1 VTTKEG
7 PETGLMLPKDETFHN
22 PPMKEL
28 SAKRSQMGRFG
39 GILRRKFPQDSDSSN
54 ARTARFPKVLTA
66 AGLLRWGL
74 RVVLLVGMLV
84 LIDIYAPRFFR
95 YQNVINILLQASLLG
110 LMTIGMTVVMI
121 AGGIDLSLPANMAI
135 GAVLGAMYMRSGG
148 SWIVSCCIMVAV
160 GLVVGLV
167 NGIAVSRLKMI
178 PFVVTLAMMTIL
190 SGSAVWLTNS
200 LSISQ
205 IADSF
210 LALFDAAP
218 IFGIPVTIWLA
229 AAVTVIGTVVMRSTM
244 FGRWVYA
251 VGLNARAAR
260 VAGVPVERVILV
272 GYVISGLMAGL
283 TSILLTARL
292 GSASANMGNDGVV
305 LDIVSACVV
314 GGVSIYGGAGRV
326 PGAVF
331 GAVLITV
338 LSNAMNLVGVS
349 YYLSLIIKGAVIIA
363 FVAIEG
369 RKGSGNE

>member
-1 VTTKEG
+1 MTTKEG

-95 YQNVINILLQASLLG
+95 YQNLVNILLQASLLG

-229 AAVTVIGTVVMRSTM
+229 AAVTVVGTVVMRSTM

>member
-1 VTTKEG
+1 
-7 PETGLMLPKDETFHN
+7 M
-22 PPMKEL
+22 
-28 SAKRSQMGRFG
+28 
-39 GILRRKFPQDSDSSN
+39 LRRKIARSSDSSSS
-54 ARTARFPKVLTA
+54 TTGHLPKVLTA
-66 AGLLRWGL
+66 SRLVQQGL

-84 LIDIYAPRFFR
+84 LIDVYAPRFFR
-95 YQNVINILLQASLLG
+95 YQNIVNILLQVSLLG

-135 GAVLGAMYMRSGG
+135 GAVLGAVYMKSGG
-148 SWIVSCCIMVAV
+148 NWIVSCFIMIAV
-160 GLVVGLV
+160 GVLVGLV

-205 IADSF
+205 IPNSF
-210 LALFDAAP
+210 LSLFDATP
-218 IFGIPVTIWLA
+218 IFGIPMTIWLG
-229 AAVTVIGTVVMRSTM
+229 AAVTVAASVLMRSTV

-260 VAGVPVERVILV
+260 VAGVPVDRVVLMS
-272 GYVISGLMAGL
+272 YVISGLMAGL

-314 GGVSIYGGAGRV
+314 GGVSIYGGVGRV

-338 LSNAMNLVGVS
+338 LSNAMNLIGVS

-363 FVAIEG
+363 FIAIEG
-369 RKGSGNE
+369 RKGNVNE

>member
-1 VTTKEG
+1 VTAKEELESG
-7 PETGLMLPKDETFHN
+7 SILSKYETFHK

-28 SAKRSQMGRFG
+28 SVKRIQVGRFG
-39 GILRRKFPQDSDSSN
+39 SILRRKFPQDSDSSN
-54 ARTARFPKVLTA
+54 AGTARIQKVLTA
-66 AGLLRWGL
+66 SGLLRWGL

-95 YQNVINILLQASLLG
+95 YQNVVNIFLQASLLG

-148 SWIVSCCIMVAV
+148 NWLVSCCIMVTV
-160 GLVVGLV
+160 GLGVGVV

-205 IADSF
+205 IANSF
-210 LALFDAAP
+210 LTLFGAAP

-229 AAVTVIGTVVMRSTM
+229 AAVTVTVTVVMRSTM

-272 GYVISGLMAGL
+272 SYVISGLMAGL

-363 FVAIEG
+363 FIAIEG
-369 RKGSGNE
+369 RKGTGNE